1 LGLGFIWCHAQVV
14 KGMRRT
20 LALHDAGAGLLHAA
34 ARSAKA
40 ESVEKVLL
48 KREATGGSSRMSGG
62 RFERKEGEC
71 RSAWEHM
78 HTQARRHTNTE
89 GFTNSR
95 THSTSP
101 PAVQRSADIA
111 IHAGNHRGSRQLQ
124 RHLLNV
130 LKHSM
135 CPPHTHAHAHTRTHT
150 QTHAHAHTRTHTSEH
165 N

>member
-1 LGLGFIWCHAQVV
+1 
-14 KGMRRT
+14 
-20 LALHDAGAGLLHAA
+20 
-34 ARSAKA
+34 
-40 ESVEKVLL
+40 
-48 KREATGGSSRMSGG
+48 MSGG

-71 RSAWEHM
+71 GSAWEHM

-95 THSTSP
+95 THSTST
-101 PAVQRSADIA
+101 PAVQRGADIA

-135 CPPHTHAHAHTRTHT
+135 CPPHTHTHAHTRTHT
-150 QTHAHAHTRTHTSEH
+150 QTHAHAHTHTHAHTNTRTRTHTHTHERAQLVTSNNIFDPSIKH
-165 N
+165 HTPAAAQ